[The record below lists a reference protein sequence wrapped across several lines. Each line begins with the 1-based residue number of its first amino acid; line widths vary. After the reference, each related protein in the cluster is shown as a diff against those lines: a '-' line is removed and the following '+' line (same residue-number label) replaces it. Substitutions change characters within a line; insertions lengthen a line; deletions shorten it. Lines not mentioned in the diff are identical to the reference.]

1 MTMYL
6 IKIEPR
12 LMKIKR
18 LNSTKKGKIE
28 IIPMID
34 VMFFL
39 LATFILASIAMQKY
53 QVVTVNLNKGSAEN
67 VNEQT
72 QSITISITHDNL
84 VYINKNQVLLTE
96 IANNLEKLINDKNN
110 NILIA
115 SDENSKQGVVM
126 QAMLEAKKAG
136 AKKFSFIVKN

>member
-1 MTMYL
+1 
-6 IKIEPR
+6 
-12 LMKIKR
+12 MKIKR

-53 QVVTVNLNKGSAEN
+53 QGVTVNLNKGSAEN

-84 VYINKNQVLLTE
+84 VYINKNQVLLSE
-96 IANNLEKLINDKNN
+96 VANNLEKLINDKNN

>member
-1 MTMYL
+1 
-6 IKIEPR
+6 
-12 LMKIKR
+12 MKIKR
-18 LNSTKKGKIE
+18 LNPTKKGKIE

-53 QVVTVNLNKGSAEN
+53 QGVAVNLNKGSAEN
-67 VNEQT
+67 VNEQQ

-84 VYINKNQVLLTE
+84 VYINKNQVLLSE
-96 IANNLEKLINDKNN
+96 VANNLEKLINDKNN

-126 QAMLEAKKAG
+126 RAMLEAKKAG

>member
-1 MTMYL
+1 
-6 IKIEPR
+6 
-12 LMKIKR
+12 MKIKR

-53 QVVTVNLNKGSAEN
+53 QGVAVNLNKGNAEN
-67 VNEQT
+67 ISEQQ

-84 VYINKNQVLLTE
+84 VYINKNQVLLSE
-96 IANNLEKLINDKNN
+96 VANNLEKLINDKNN

>member
-1 MTMYL
+1 
-6 IKIEPR
+6 
-12 LMKIKR
+12 MKIKR
-18 LNSTKKGKIE
+18 LNSAKKGKIE

-39 LATFILASIAMQKY
+39 LATIILASIAMQKY
-53 QVVTVNLNKGSAEN
+53 QGVAVNLNKGSAEN
-67 VNEQT
+67 ISEQQ

-84 VYINKNQVLLTE
+84 VYINKNQVLLSE
-96 IANNLEKLINDKNN
+96 VANNLEKLINDKNN

>member
-1 MTMYL
+1 
-6 IKIEPR
+6 
-12 LMKIKR
+12 MKIKR
-18 LNSTKKGKIE
+18 LNPTKKGKIE

-53 QVVTVNLNKGSAEN
+53 QGVAVNLNKGSAEN
-67 VNEQT
+67 ISEQQ

-84 VYINKNQVLLTE
+84 IYINKNQVLPSE
-96 IANNLEKLINDKNN
+96 VANNLEKLINDKNN

-126 QAMLEAKKAG
+126 QAMIEAKKAG

>member
-1 MTMYL
+1 
-6 IKIEPR
+6 
-12 LMKIKR
+12 MKIKR
-18 LNSTKKGKIE
+18 LNSAKKGKIE

-53 QVVTVNLNKGSAEN
+53 QGVAVNLNKGSAEN
-67 VNEQT
+67 ISEQQ

-84 VYINKNQVLLTE
+84 VYINKNQVLLSEVT
-96 IANNLEKLINDKNN
+96 NNLEKLINDKNN

>member
-1 MTMYL
+1 
-6 IKIEPR
+6 
-12 LMKIKR
+12 MKIKR
-18 LNSTKKGKIE
+18 LNPTKKGKIE

-53 QVVTVNLNKGSAEN
+53 QGVAVNLNKGSAEN
-67 VNEQT
+67 ISEQQ

-84 VYINKNQVLLTE
+84 VYINKNQVLLIE
-96 IANNLEKLINDKNN
+96 VANILEKLINDKNN

-126 QAMLEAKKAG
+126 QAMIEAKKAG

>member
-1 MTMYL
+1 
-6 IKIEPR
+6 
-12 LMKIKR
+12 MKIKR
-18 LNSTKKGKIE
+18 LNPTKKGKIE

-53 QVVTVNLNKGSAEN
+53 QGVAVNLNKGSAEN
-67 VNEQT
+67 ISEQQ

-84 VYINKNQVLLTE
+84 IYINKNQVLPSE
-96 IANNLEKLINDKNN
+96 VADNLEKLINDKNN

-126 QAMLEAKKAG
+126 QVMLEAKKAG

>member
-1 MTMYL
+1 
-6 IKIEPR
+6 
-12 LMKIKR
+12 MKIKR
-18 LNSTKKGKIE
+18 LNSIKKGKIE

-39 LATFILASIAMQKY
+39 LATFFLASIAMQKY
-53 QVVTVNLNKGSAEN
+53 QGVTVNLNKGSAEN

-96 IANNLEKLINDKNN
+96 VAHNLEKLINDKNN

>member
-1 MTMYL
+1 
-6 IKIEPR
+6 
-12 LMKIKR
+12 MKIKR
-18 LNSTKKGKIE
+18 LNSAKKGKIE

-53 QVVTVNLNKGSAEN
+53 QGVAVNLNNGSADN
-67 VNEQT
+67 ISEQQ

-84 VYINKNQVLLTE
+84 IYINKKQVLLSE
-96 IANNLEKLINDKNN
+96 IENNLQQLINDKNN

-136 AKKFSFIVKN
+136 VKKFSFIIKN

>member
-1 MTMYL
+1 
-6 IKIEPR
+6 
-12 LMKIKR
+12 MKIKR
-18 LNSTKKGKIE
+18 LNSAKKGKIE

-53 QVVTVNLNKGSAEN
+53 QGVTVNLNKGSAEN

>member
-1 MTMYL
+1 
-6 IKIEPR
+6 
-12 LMKIKR
+12 MKIKR
-18 LNSTKKGKIE
+18 LNSIKKGKIE

-53 QVVTVNLNKGSAEN
+53 QGVAVNLNKGSAEN
-67 VNEQT
+67 VNEKT

-96 IANNLEKLINDKNN
+96 VAHNLEKLINDKNN

-126 QAMLEAKKAG
+126 QVMLEAKKAG

>member
-1 MTMYL
+1 
-6 IKIEPR
+6 
-12 LMKIKR
+12 MKIKR
-18 LNSTKKGKIE
+18 LNPTKKGKIE

-53 QVVTVNLNKGSAEN
+53 QGVAVNLNKGSADN
-67 VNEQT
+67 ISEQQ

-84 VYINKNQVLLTE
+84 IYINKNQVLPSE
-96 IANNLEKLINDKNN
+96 VANNLEKLINDKNN

-126 QAMLEAKKAG
+126 QVMIEAKKAG

>member
-1 MTMYL
+1 
-6 IKIEPR
+6 
-12 LMKIKR
+12 MKIKR
-18 LNSTKKGKIE
+18 LNSIKKGKIE

-53 QVVTVNLNKGSAEN
+53 QGVAVNLNKGSAEN
-67 VNEQT
+67 VNEQQ

-96 IANNLEKLINDKNN
+96 VAHNLEKLINDKNN

>member
-1 MTMYL
+1 
-6 IKIEPR
+6 
-12 LMKIKR
+12 MKIKR
-18 LNSTKKGKIE
+18 LNPTKKGKIE

-53 QVVTVNLNKGSAEN
+53 QGVAVNLNKGSAEN
-67 VNEQT
+67 ISEQQ

-84 VYINKNQVLLTE
+84 VYINKNQVLLSE
-96 IANNLEKLINDKNN
+96 VANNLEKLINNKNN

-115 SDENSKQGVVM
+115 SDENSKQGIVM

>member
-1 MTMYL
+1 
-6 IKIEPR
+6 
-12 LMKIKR
+12 MKIKR
-18 LNSTKKGKIE
+18 LNSPKKGKIE

-53 QVVTVNLNKGSAEN
+53 QGVAINLNKGSAEN
-67 VNEQT
+67 ISEQQ

-84 VYINKNQVLLTE
+84 VYINKNQVLLSE
-96 IANNLEKLINDKNN
+96 VANNLEKLVNDKNN

>member
-1 MTMYL
+1 
-6 IKIEPR
+6 
-12 LMKIKR
+12 MKIKR
-18 LNSTKKGKIE
+18 LNSAKKGKIE

-53 QVVTVNLNKGSAEN
+53 QGVAVNLNKGSAEN
-67 VNEQT
+67 VSEQQ

-84 VYINKNQVLLTE
+84 IYINKKQVLLSE
-96 IANNLEKLINDKNN
+96 VENNLQQLLNDKNN

-136 AKKFSFIVKN
+136 VKKFSFIVKN

>member
-1 MTMYL
+1 
-6 IKIEPR
+6 
-12 LMKIKR
+12 MKIKR
-18 LNSTKKGKIE
+18 LNSAKKGKIE

-53 QVVTVNLNKGSAEN
+53 QGVAVNLNKGSAEN
-67 VNEQT
+67 ISDQQ

-84 VYINKNQVLLTE
+84 VYINKNQVLLSE
-96 IANNLEKLINDKNN
+96 VANNLEKLINDKNN

>member
-1 MTMYL
+1 
-6 IKIEPR
+6 
-12 LMKIKR
+12 MKIKR
-18 LNSTKKGKIE
+18 LNSAKKGKIE

-53 QVVTVNLNKGSAEN
+53 QGVAVNLNKGSADN
-67 VNEQT
+67 ISEQQ

-84 VYINKNQVLLTE
+84 IYINKKQVLLSE
-96 IANNLEKLINDKNN
+96 IGNNLQQLLNDKNN

-136 AKKFSFIVKN
+136 VKKFSFIVKN

>member
-1 MTMYL
+1 
-6 IKIEPR
+6 
-12 LMKIKR
+12 MKIKR
-18 LNSTKKGKIE
+18 LNPTKKGKIE

-53 QVVTVNLNKGSAEN
+53 QGVAVNLNKGSAEN
-67 VNEQT
+67 ISEQQ

-84 VYINKNQVLLTE
+84 VYINKSQVLLSE
-96 IANNLEKLINDKNN
+96 VANNLEKLINDKNN

-126 QAMLEAKKAG
+126 QVMLEAKKAG

>member
-1 MTMYL
+1 
-6 IKIEPR
+6 
-12 LMKIKR
+12 MKIKR
-18 LNSTKKGKIE
+18 LNPTKKGKIE

-53 QVVTVNLNKGSAEN
+53 QGVTVNLNKGSAEN

>member
-1 MTMYL
+1 
-6 IKIEPR
+6 
-12 LMKIKR
+12 MKIKR
-18 LNSTKKGKIE
+18 LNPTKKGKIE

-53 QVVTVNLNKGSAEN
+53 QGVAVNLNKGSAEN
-67 VNEQT
+67 ISEQQ

-84 VYINKNQVLLTE
+84 VYINKNQVLLSE
-96 IANNLEKLINDKNN
+96 VANNLEKLINDKNN

>member
-1 MTMYL
+1 
-6 IKIEPR
+6 
-12 LMKIKR
+12 MKIKR
-18 LNSTKKGKIE
+18 LNPTKKGKIE

-53 QVVTVNLNKGSAEN
+53 QGVAVNLNKGSAEN
-67 VNEQT
+67 ISEND

-84 VYINKNQVLLTE
+84 VYINKNQVLLSE
-96 IANNLEKLINDKNN
+96 IHNSLEKIINNKNN

>member
-1 MTMYL
+1 
-6 IKIEPR
+6 
-12 LMKIKR
+12 MKIKR
-18 LNSTKKGKIE
+18 INSAKKGKIE

-53 QVVTVNLNKGSAEN
+53 QGVAVNLNKGSAEN
-67 VNEQT
+67 ISEQQ

-84 VYINKNQVLLTE
+84 VYINKNQVLLSE
-96 IANNLEKLINDKNN
+96 VANNLEKLINDKNN

>member
-1 MTMYL
+1 
-6 IKIEPR
+6 
-12 LMKIKR
+12 MKIKR
-18 LNSTKKGKIE
+18 LNSAKKGKIE

-53 QVVTVNLNKGSAEN
+53 QGVAVNLNKGSADN
-67 VNEQT
+67 ISEQQ

-84 VYINKNQVLLTE
+84 IYINKKQVLLSE
-96 IANNLEKLINDKNN
+96 VENNLQQLLNDKNN

-136 AKKFSFIVKN
+136 VKKFSFIVKN

>member
-1 MTMYL
+1 
-6 IKIEPR
+6 
-12 LMKIKR
+12 MKIKR
-18 LNSTKKGKIE
+18 LNSAKKGKIE

-53 QVVTVNLNKGSAEN
+53 QGVAVNLNKGSAEN
-67 VNEQT
+67 INEQT

>member
-1 MTMYL
+1 
-6 IKIEPR
+6 
-12 LMKIKR
+12 MKIKR
-18 LNSTKKGKIE
+18 LNPTKKGKIE

-53 QVVTVNLNKGSAEN
+53 QGVAVNLNKGSADN
-67 VNEQT
+67 ISEQQ

-84 VYINKNQVLLTE
+84 VYINKNQVLLSE
-96 IANNLEKLINDKNN
+96 VANNLEKLINDKNN

-136 AKKFSFIVKN
+136 AKKFSFFVIN

>member
-1 MTMYL
+1 
-6 IKIEPR
+6 
-12 LMKIKR
+12 MKIKR

-53 QVVTVNLNKGSAEN
+53 QGVAVNLNKGSAEN
-67 VNEQT
+67 ISDQQE
-72 QSITISITHDNL
+72 SITISITHDNL
-84 VYINKNQVLLTE
+84 VYINKNQVLLSE
-96 IANNLEKLINDKNN
+96 IHDNLQKLINDKNN

-126 QAMLEAKKAG
+126 QAMLEARKAG
-136 AKKFSFIVKN
+136 AKRFSFIVKN

>member
-1 MTMYL
+1 
-6 IKIEPR
+6 
-12 LMKIKR
+12 MKIKR
-18 LNSTKKGKIE
+18 LNPNKKGKIE

-53 QVVTVNLNKGSAEN
+53 QGVAVNLNKGSVEN
-67 VNEQT
+67 ISEQQ

-84 VYINKNQVLLTE
+84 VYINKSQVLLSE
-96 IANNLEKLINDKNN
+96 VANTLEKLITDKNN

>member
-1 MTMYL
+1 
-6 IKIEPR
+6 
-12 LMKIKR
+12 MKIKR
-18 LNSTKKGKIE
+18 LNPSKKGKIE

-53 QVVTVNLNKGSAEN
+53 QGVAVNLNKGSAEN
-67 VNEQT
+67 ISEQQ

-84 VYINKNQVLLTE
+84 VYINKNQVLLSE

-126 QAMLEAKKAG
+126 QAMIEAKKAG

>member
-1 MTMYL
+1 
-6 IKIEPR
+6 
-12 LMKIKR
+12 MKIKR
-18 LNSTKKGKIE
+18 LNPTKKGKIE

-53 QVVTVNLNKGSAEN
+53 QGVAVNLNKGSAEN
-67 VNEQT
+67 ISEQQ

-96 IANNLEKLINDKNN
+96 VANNLEKLINDKNN

>member
-1 MTMYL
+1 
-6 IKIEPR
+6 
-12 LMKIKR
+12 MKIKR
-18 LNSTKKGKIE
+18 LNPTKKGKIE

-53 QVVTVNLNKGSAEN
+53 QGVAVNLNKGSADN
-67 VNEQT
+67 ISEQQ

-84 VYINKNQVLLTE
+84 IYINKNQVLPSE
-96 IANNLEKLINDKNN
+96 VANNLEKLINDKNN

>member
-1 MTMYL
+1 
-6 IKIEPR
+6 
-12 LMKIKR
+12 
-18 LNSTKKGKIE
+18 
-28 IIPMID
+28 
-34 VMFFL
+34 
-39 LATFILASIAMQKY
+39 MQKY
-53 QVVTVNLNKGSAEN
+53 QGVAVNLNKGSAEN
-67 VNEQT
+67 INEQQ

-84 VYINKNQVLLTE
+84 VYINKNQVLLSE
-96 IANNLEKLINDKNN
+96 IANSLEKLINDKNN

>member
-1 MTMYL
+1 
-6 IKIEPR
+6 
-12 LMKIKR
+12 MKIKR
-18 LNSTKKGKIE
+18 LNPTKKGKIE

-53 QVVTVNLNKGSAEN
+53 QGVAINLNKGNADNIS
-67 VNEQT
+67 EQQ

-84 VYINKNQVLLTE
+84 VYINKNQVLLSE
-96 IANNLEKLINDKNN
+96 VANNLEKLINDKNN

>member
-1 MTMYL
+1 
-6 IKIEPR
+6 
-12 LMKIKR
+12 MKIKR

-53 QVVTVNLNKGSAEN
+53 QGVVVNLNKGSAEN

-72 QSITISITHDNL
+72 QSITISITHDNF

-96 IANNLEKLINDKNN
+96 VANNLEKLINDKNN

>member
-1 MTMYL
+1 
-6 IKIEPR
+6 
-12 LMKIKR
+12 MKIKR
-18 LNSTKKGKIE
+18 LNSAKKGKIE

-53 QVVTVNLNKGSAEN
+53 QGVAVNLNKGSADN
-67 VNEQT
+67 ISEQQ

-84 VYINKNQVLLTE
+84 IYINKKQVLLSE
-96 IANNLEKLINDKNN
+96 VENNLQQLINDKNN

-136 AKKFSFIVKN
+136 VKKFSFIVKN

>member
-1 MTMYL
+1 
-6 IKIEPR
+6 
-12 LMKIKR
+12 
-18 LNSTKKGKIE
+18 
-28 IIPMID
+28 MID

-53 QVVTVNLNKGSAEN
+53 QGVAVNLNKGSAEN
-67 VNEQT
+67 ISEQQ

-84 VYINKNQVLLTE
+84 IYINKNQVLPSE
-96 IANNLEKLINDKNN
+96 VANNLEKLINDKNN

-126 QAMLEAKKAG
+126 QAMIEAKKAG